1 MKKEEL
7 QKLVEKQEQIIEKLK
22 KEIDELNIKLI
33 DYDNLQ
39 HLNIEMQTELYML
52 KQQQRENEKTFWHL
66 QDNLKIYE
74 TTFKVLS
81 RGEE

>member
-22 KEIDELNIKLI
+22 KEIDGLNIKLI

-52 KQQQRENEKTFWHL
+52 KQNQRENERTIWNL

-74 TTFKVLS
+74 TTFKALS

>member
-39 HLNIEMQTELYML
+39 HLNVEMQTELYML
-52 KQQQRENEKTFWHL
+52 KQNQRENEKTIWHL

-74 TTFKVLS
+74 TTFKALS